1 MRPRVKI
8 CGIRRLEDALLAA
21 ELGADAVG
29 FVFWPESPRFIDPYR
44 ARDIARRLP
53 PFMTT
58 VGVFVDQPAD
68 FVNSVAD
75 LLALGA
81 VQFHGHEAPADYAR
95 SSHRVIKAV
104 AVGDSFDRA
113 RDLDAVPPHVTVLLD
128 AHDPIKRGGTG
139 KAIDWAVAADAARRR
154 PVILSGGL
162 QPSNVESALD
172 AVHPYAVDVS
182 SGVESS
188 PGVKD
193 PDRLR
198 AFFAAVHP
206 RPERGAGREPAFNP

>member
-44 ARDIARRLP
+44 ARDIVRRLP

-68 FVNSVAD
+68 FVNGVAD

-81 VQFHGHEAPADYAR
+81 VQFHGHEAAADYAR

-104 AVGDSFDRA
+104 AIGDSFDRA

-139 KAIDWAVAADAARRR
+139 KSIDWAVAADAARRR
-154 PVILSGGL
+154 LVILSGGL
-162 QPSNVESALD
+162 QPSNVASALG

-193 PDRLR
+193 PDKLR
-198 AFFAAVHP
+198 AFFAAIHP
-206 RPERGAGREPAFNP
+206 RPERGAEGSRG

>member
-8 CGIRRLEDALLAA
+8 CGIRRLEDAMLAA

-29 FVFWPESPRFIDPYR
+29 FVFWPDSPRFIDPYR
-44 ARDIARRLP
+44 AREITRRLP
-53 PFMTT
+53 PFLTT

-68 FVNSVAD
+68 FVNGVAD

-81 VQFHGHEAPADYAR
+81 VQFHGHEAASDYAR
-95 SSHRVIKAV
+95 SAHRVIKAV
-104 AVGDSFDRA
+104 AVGDSFDRT

-139 KAIDWAVAADAARRR
+139 KAIDWTIAADAARQRR
-154 PVILSGGL
+154 VILSGGL
-162 QPSNVESALD
+162 QPANVEA
-172 AVHPYAVDVS
+172 AVGTVGPYAVDVS
-182 SGVESS
+182 SGVESA

-193 PDRLR
+193 AAKLR
-198 AFFAAVHP
+198 AFF
-206 RPERGAGREPAFNP
+206 GAINKP

>member
-8 CGIRRLEDALLAA
+8 CGVRRLEDALLAA

-53 PFMTT
+53 PFLTT

-68 FVNSVAD
+68 FVNGVAD
-75 LLALGA
+75 LMALGA
-81 VQFHGHEAPADYAR
+81 VQFHGKEAPSEYAR
-95 SSHRVIKAV
+95 ASHRVIKAV
-104 AVGDSFDRA
+104 AVGDAFDRR
-113 RDLDAVPPHVTVLLD
+113 RDLDPVPPHVTVLLD

-139 KAIDWAVAADAARRR
+139 KAIDWAIAADAAQHRR
-154 PVILSGGL
+154 VILSGGL
-162 QPSNVESALD
+162 HPANVQSAID
-172 AVHPYAVDVS
+172 AVRPYAVDTS
-182 SGVESS
+182 SGVESA

-193 PDRLR
+193 GDKLR
-198 AFFAAVHP
+198 AFFAALSQH
-206 RPERGAGREPAFNP
+206 